1 MLLKTLVAMIGAGSL
16 LAAQVGW
23 VADSPNFRIVAGPG
37 VQIAHDDIAN
47 AAGHIENVRSRLAAA
62 NLSPRRSSDEPQN
75 ILLVPTVNDL
85 HSLVGELA
93 GPTTRGLTINGVDR
107 NLVVLVWHAEGD
119 AKVALA
125 HEYAHLLD
133 DSAWPR
139 WFVEGR
145 AEYLARYPSGL
156 APNHLTRLL
165 LQEWF
170 DLGDLLE
177 PSSGGT
183 ATPPEGFYSAAWL
196 VFDWLAQRE
205 GDLAGIRPEAVDRA
219 IDELG
224 VDGVDA
230 ALWKHAE
237 QRRSEVP
244 RQNNAVDS
252 AASGVAVRAIEPWE
266 VPLFEAEIS
275 GLVGDLEES
284 VTLLATL
291 AEDYPGVYQIRAARG
306 LSSIDSHEYDLAE
319 SEFRKAVELGD
330 DRAVTAY
337 RYTLMLMR
345 PGDDP
350 DARALAAVENS
361 QRARDRVPD
370 EARYQL
376 AAAQAQMI
384 AGKWNLA
391 FYELRRLAKFPGWEE
406 RADSEATEV
415 ERRRGQSLAQ
425 HAVPPLADN
434 KPSAQTY
441 QPKIAEPEPLPAAP
455 PKPSKPAR
463 RSTWPPPGTTLVYGR
478 IGWVECSGGER
489 TIILSTPRLRLVLR
503 ENPKSPPRLIFP
515 PLKWT
520 VLPCETYGWT
530 VNIAYK
536 PLRGAGEIK
545 GEVVA
550 IRF

>member
-1 MLLKTLVAMIGAGSL
+1 

-23 VADSPNFRIVAGPG
+23 VAETANFRIVAGPG
-37 VQIAHDDIAN
+37 VQLAHDDIAD

-75 ILLVPTVNDL
+75 ILLVPTVIDL
-85 HSLVGELA
+85 HSLVGEFA
-93 GPTTRGLTINGVDR
+93 GPTTRGLTIHGVDR
-107 NLVVLVWHAEGD
+107 NLVVLVWHTEGD

-133 DSAWPR
+133 DSAWPL

-156 APNHLTRLL
+156 APNHRRLL

-170 DLGDLLE
+170 ELSDLLE
-177 PSSGGT
+177 SSHEAT
-183 ATPPEGFYSAAWL
+183 ATPAEGFYSAAWL

-205 GDLAGIRPEAVDRA
+205 ENVAAIRPEAIDRA

-224 VDGVDA
+224 LDGIAA

-237 QRRSEVP
+237 QRRSELP
-244 RQNNAVDS
+244 RQKNAVDS
-252 AASGVAVRAIEPWE
+252 AASGVAVRAGEAWDL
-266 VPLFEAEIS
+266 PLFEAEIAR
-275 GLVGDLEES
+275 LVGDVEES
-284 VTLLATL
+284 VALLATL
-291 AEDYPGVYQIRAARG
+291 AEDYPDAYQIHAARG
-306 LSSIDSHEYDLAE
+306 LAAIDSHEYDLAE
-319 SEFRKAVELGD
+319 SELRKAVELGD

-350 DARALAAVENS
+350 DARAVAAVENS

-376 AAAQAQMI
+376 AAAQSQML
-384 AGKWNLA
+384 AGEWNLA
-391 FYELRRLAKFPGWEE
+391 FEELQRLAKFPGWAD
-406 RADSEATEV
+406 RADSEAAEV

-434 KPSAQTY
+434 KPSAATY

-455 PKPSKPAR
+455 PKPGNPAR
-463 RSTWPPPGTTLVYGR
+463 QSSWPPPGTTLVYGR

-520 VLPCETYGWT
+520 ALPCETYGWT

-536 PLRGAGEIK
+536 PLRGAGEVK

>member
-1 MLLKTLVAMIGAGSL
+1 MLLKTLVAMIGAGSV

-23 VADSPNFRIVAGPG
+23 VADTPNFRIVAGPG
-37 VQIAHDDIAN
+37 VQLARDDIAD
-47 AAGHIENVRSRLAAA
+47 AAGHIENVRSTLAAA
-62 NLSPRRSSDEPQN
+62 NLSPRRSSDEPQH
-75 ILLVPTVNDL
+75 ILLVPTVIDL

-93 GPTTRGLTINGVDR
+93 GPTTRGLTIQGVDR

-119 AKVALA
+119 PKIALA

-133 DSAWPR
+133 DSTWPL

-156 APNHLTRLL
+156 APNHRRLL

-170 DLGDLLE
+170 ELSDLLE
-177 PSSGGT
+177 SSHQGT

-205 GDLAGIRPEAVDRA
+205 GNVAGIRPEAVDRA

-224 VDGVDA
+224 LDGVDF
-230 ALWKHAE
+230 ALWNHAE
-237 QRRSEVP
+237 QRRSELP
-244 RQNNAVDS
+244 RQKSAVNS

-275 GLVGDLEES
+275 GLVGDHEKS
-284 VTLLATL
+284 AALLAVL
-291 AEDYPGVYQIRAARG
+291 AEDYPDIYQIHAARG
-306 LSSIDSHEYDLAE
+306 LSSIDNHEYDLAE
-319 SEFRKAVELGD
+319 SELRKAVELGD

-376 AAAQAQMI
+376 AAAQAQML
-384 AGKWNLA
+384 AGEWNLA
-391 FYELRRLAKFPGWEE
+391 FEELQGLAKFPGWAD
-406 RADSEATEV
+406 RADSEAAEV

-434 KPSAQTY
+434 RPSAVTD

-455 PKPSKPAR
+455 PKPSNPAR

-520 VLPCETYGWT
+520 ALPCETYGWT

-536 PLRGAGEIK
+536 PLRGAGEIT